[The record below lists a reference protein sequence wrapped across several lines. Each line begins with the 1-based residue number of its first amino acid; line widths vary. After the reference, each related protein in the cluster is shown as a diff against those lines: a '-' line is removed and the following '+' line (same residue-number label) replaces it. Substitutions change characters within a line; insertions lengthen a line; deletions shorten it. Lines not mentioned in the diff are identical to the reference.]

1 MSEATRSLEDYVEQ
15 HRSLVEQLDT
25 IRKLV
30 DPERSALR
38 IEELDAEMNGSGFWD
53 DSKHAAKVSSERNR
67 TAKKVDAFK
76 KLEAKVDDIG
86 TLIEMA
92 KEVEMADQ
100 AELLEEMQA
109 TIGPLDDQLAQ
120 VQEEALFTGEFDSS
134 AAVISI
140 QAGEGGVDAQ
150 DWAEMLMR
158 MYMRFSDK
166 RGFSVELNDESQ
178 GEEAGIR
185 SATFTV
191 KGDYAYGIFNA
202 EAGVHRLVRMSPFD
216 SAHRRQTSFAQVE
229 VAPFFE
235 DDVQLDEIEI
245 DPSDLRI
252 DTYRA
257 SGAGGQHVNKTE
269 SAVRLTHI
277 PTGLVTQ
284 CQNERSQHQN
294 KDTAMKMMRGKL
306 FQLELQKREAVVSAE
321 KGDAQ
326 NIGFGSQIRSY
337 VMQPYQMVKD
347 LRTRHETGAVQAVLD
362 GDLDPFIRSF
372 LLHKAKG
379 GANVR
384 IENADIE
391 ELDE

>member
-1 MSEATRSLEDYVEQ
+1 MADASIEDYVEQ
-15 HRSLVEQLDT
+15 LRALEIQLGTVRS
-25 IRKLV
+25 LV
-30 DPERSALR
+30 DPERAKLR

-53 DSKHAAKVSSERNR
+53 DQAHAAKVSSERNR
-67 TAKKVDAFK
+67 TAKK
-76 KLEAKVDDIG
+76 LEGFAALTEGVETIA

-92 KEVEMADQ
+92 KEVDVSEQ
-100 AELLEEMQA
+100 AELLGDLA
-109 TIGPLDDQLAQ
+109 STIGPLEQTLAD

-134 AAVISI
+134 SAVVSI

-158 MYMRFSDK
+158 MYLRFSEK
-166 RGFSVELNDESQ
+166 RGFSVELNAESA

-191 KGDYAYGIFNA
+191 KGDYAYGVFNA
-202 EAGVHRLVRMSPFD
+202 EGGVHRLVRLSPFD
-216 SAHRRQTSFAQVE
+216 SANRRQTSFAQVE

-235 DDVQLDEIEI
+235 DDVVLEDVEI

-269 SAVRLTHI
+269 SAVRLTHL

-306 FQLELQKREAVVSAE
+306 FQLKQLEREATINAE
-321 KGDAQ
+321 KGGAQ

-347 LRTRHETGAVQAVLD
+347 LRTRHETGNVQAVLD
-362 GDLDPFIRSF
+362 GDLDDFIRSF
-372 LLHKAKG
+372 LLHKAQG
-379 GANVR
+379 GVNRRV
-384 IENADIE
+384 EDH
-391 ELDE
+391 ELDEA

>member
-1 MSEATRSLEDYVEQ
+1 MNDAVRNLEDYVEQ
-15 HRSLVEQLDT
+15 HKSLLEQIEMIRSLV
-25 IRKLV
+25 
-30 DPERSALR
+30 DPDRSALR

-53 DSKHAAKVSSERNR
+53 DQKTAAKVSAERTR
-67 TAKKVDAFK
+67 TSRKLESFR
-76 KLEAKVDDIG
+76 KLEAAVDDIG
-86 TLIEMA
+86 TLIEMT
-92 KEVEMADQ
+92 KETDVADQ
-100 AELLEEMQA
+100 AELLRELQD
-109 TIGPLDDQLAQ
+109 TVGPLDAQLAQ
-120 VQEEALFTGEFDSS
+120 VQEEALFTGEFDASN
-134 AAVISI
+134 AVVSI

-158 MYMRFSDK
+158 MYLRFSDK
-166 RGFSVELNDESQ
+166 RGFSVELNAESQ

-191 KGDYAYGIFNA
+191 TGDYAYGIFNA
-202 EAGVHRLVRMSPFD
+202 ESGVHRLVRLSPFD
-216 SAHRRQTSFAQVE
+216 SANRRQTSFAQVE
-229 VAPFFE
+229 VAPLFE
-235 DDVQLDEIEI
+235 DDVVLDEIEI
-245 DPSDLRI
+245 DPSDLRV

-269 SAVRLTHI
+269 SAVRLTHL
-277 PTGLVTQ
+277 PTGVVTQ

-306 FQLELQKREAVVSAE
+306 FQLELQKREAVLNAE

-347 LRTRHETGAVQAVLD
+347 LRTRHETGAVQTVLD
-362 GDLDPFIRSF
+362 GDLDPFIRAY

-379 GANVR
+379 GAAVR
-384 IENADIE
+384 VDNADD
-391 ELDE
+391 DEF

>member
-1 MSEATRSLEDYVEQ
+1 MTETARPIEDYVAQLSALET
-15 HRSLVEQLDT
+15 QLDT
-25 IRKLV
+25 VRRLA
-30 DPERSALR
+30 DPEGSALR

-53 DSKHAAKVSSERNR
+53 DQKLAAKVSSERTR
-67 TAKKVDAFK
+67 LARKVDNFRR
-76 KLEAKVDDIG
+76 LEAGVGDVEATIELARESDI
-86 TLIEMA
+86 
-92 KEVEMADQ
+92 ADQ
-100 AELLEEMQA
+100 QELLVELETSIPSLIAQ
-109 TIGPLDDQLAQ
+109 LDV
-120 VQEEALFTGEFDSS
+120 VQEEALFTGEFD
-134 AAVISI
+134 AGNAVVSV

-150 DWAEMLMR
+150 DWAEMLVR
-158 MYMRFSDK
+158 MYTRFADK
-166 RGFSVELNDESQ
+166 RGFTVEYNAESA

-202 EAGVHRLVRMSPFD
+202 ESGVHRLVRLSPFD
-216 SAHRRQTSFAQVE
+216 SANRRQTSFAQVE

-235 DDVQLDEIEI
+235 DDVELDDIEI

-269 SAVRLTHI
+269 SAVRLTHL
-277 PTGLVTQ
+277 PTGVVTQ

-294 KDTAMKMMRGKL
+294 KDTAMKMLRGKL
-306 FQLELQKREAVVSAE
+306 YQLKVQEREATVNAE
-321 KGDAQ
+321 KGGAQ

-362 GDLDPFIRSF
+362 GDLDEFIRTF
-372 LLHKAKG
+372 LLHKAHG
-379 GANVR
+379 GSSARV
-384 IENADIE
+384 EDH
-391 ELDE
+391 ELD

>member
-1 MSEATRSLEDYVEQ
+1 MADASIEDYVEQ
-15 HRSLVEQLDT
+15 LRGLETQLET
-25 IRKLV
+25 VRALI
-30 DPERSALR
+30 DPERAALR
-38 IEELDAEMNGSGFWD
+38 IQELDAEMNGTGFWD
-53 DSKHAAKVSSERNR
+53 DQAHAAKVSSERNR
-67 TAKKVDAFK
+67 TSKKIDGYGRLKSGV
-76 KLEAKVDDIG
+76 EDIQ

-92 KEVEMADQ
+92 KEVDVSEQADLLG
-100 AELLEEMQA
+100 ELAQS
-109 TIGPLDDQLAQ
+109 IGPLEQQLAE

-134 AAVISI
+134 SAVVSI

-150 DWAEMLMR
+150 DWAEMLVR
-158 MYMRFSDK
+158 MYMRFSEK
-166 RGFSVELNDESQ
+166 RGFNVELNAESA

-191 KGDYAYGIFNA
+191 KGDYAYGVFNA
-202 EAGVHRLVRMSPFD
+202 EGGVHRLVRLSPFD

-235 DDVQLDEIEI
+235 DDVVLDDIEI

-269 SAVRLTHI
+269 SAVRLTHL
-277 PTGLVTQ
+277 PTGVVTQ

-294 KDTAMKMMRGKL
+294 KDTAMKMLRGKL
-306 FQLELQKREAVVSAE
+306 FQLKQQEREATVNAE

-347 LRTRHETGAVQAVLD
+347 LRTRHETGNVQAVLD
-362 GDLDPFIRSF
+362 GDLDDFIRSF
-372 LLHKAKG
+372 LLHKAQG
-379 GANVR
+379 GVNRRV
-384 IENADIE
+384 EDH
-391 ELDE
+391 ELEDD